1 MLACCYIF
9 QSVPTQSSIAGK
21 QNGRGFRV
29 ERSQFRLE
37 QEVSIGHFQK
47 GNALPGYSIER

>member
-1 MLACCYIF
+1 MLACCYGW
-9 QSVPTQSSIAGK
+9 QSVPIQSSMARK

-47 GNALPGYSIER
+47 NNALPGYSIER